1 MARGTRTPAVHLSQA
16 KGLQPVE
23 TVIGCH
29 RPQWCF
35 FFFLIFYSS
44 SYVASHPSLCG
55 HLPRLCSLGL
65 AWLSGFRGGRGRDF
79 EALVT
84 IHDITSS
91 HFL

>member
-1 MARGTRTPAVHLSQA
+1 MARGTRAPAARLSRA
-16 KGLQPVE
+16 KGLRPVK
-23 TVIGCH
+23 TVIGH
-29 RPQWCF
+29 SGA
-35 FFFLIFYSS
+35 FLFIFYSF

-55 HLPRLCSLGL
+55 HFLGLCSLGL

-84 IHDITSS
+84 THDITSS